1 MESMKFWGRVFLIVF
16 SVVFFLPAISF
27 GADTKNGA
35 SLYIAPASG
44 SFTVGNTFSISFY
57 LNTADHFINAVD
69 AEILFPPDKLQVVSP
84 SAASSFIQV
93 WMVAPTFSNAQG
105 SLHFQG
111 VVPAP
116 GINTDAGLI
125 STVTFR
131 VKSAGTVL
139 IKFSDKSRVLLNDG
153 RGTDILNK
161 TTNGIY
167 TLTLPPP
174 EGPIVVSP
182 THPDQE
188 RWYNSNNISFN
199 WGGNNE
205 AVGEVSYILN
215 RNPTDV
221 PDDISEGTRRSV
233 SFKNVPDSVYYFH
246 IKTLRDGVWG
256 GATHYAVKIDATPPA
271 QFPIEV
277 SPSRRTSDTKPILS
291 FITTDNLS
299 GVDHYEIKI
308 ISLTNAQNSI
318 LKPNVNGGDQTFFI
332 ETSSPYM
339 PELAL
344 GNYDVI
350 VRVTDH
356 AGNITDSTLRLEMV
370 NSIFQFVNSE
380 GLLVQ
385 GGVITI
391 SWATLW
397 MIIGVLLVL
406 FGWIAWKVWRSHH
419 HAHFKL
425 NSNILDDPIIKDR
438 MAQLKAKQKEYAKA
452 ILILLIAGSFIMWG
466 RFANAQSDSPIAPP
480 LVNVFSKDVSD
491 EELFYIGGKT
501 EAPRSDVIVYLQ
513 NPQSGEVLSET
524 VTADKVGN
532 WFYSH
537 PTFLAAGKYLLWMQ
551 AKIGND
557 LSPPSPQFQLTVS
570 RTSLHLGASRFSAEV
585 VYLVISLVLL
595 LILLGVVAFIF
606 YHFRAGHKKRRL
618 LLQKIKEAEESIRR
632 GFAIVRR
639 DIESELAVIH
649 RLRLKGTFAE
659 EEKKRERKLLEDLES
674 VKKHIGEEV
683 WEMERFERAE

>member
-1 MESMKFWGRVFLIVF
+1 MKLLSRAFLILF
-16 SVVFFLPAISF
+16 SVILFLPTVSF
-27 GADTKNGA
+27 GEETKSGA
-35 SLYIAPASG
+35 SLYIAPATG

-57 LNTADHFINAVD
+57 LNTSGNFVNAVD
-69 AEILFPPDKLQVVSP
+69 AEVLFPPDKLQVISP

-111 VVPAP
+111 VVPTP

-131 VKSAGTVL
+131 VKAAGSVL
-139 IKFSDKSRVLLNDG
+139 VKFSDKSRVLLNDG

-174 EGPIVVSP
+174 AGPIVVSP

-188 RWYNSNNISFN
+188 KWYNSNNVSFN
-199 WGGNNE
+199 WGGNDA
-205 AVGEVSYILN
+205 AVGEVSYILS
-215 RNPTDV
+215 RNPTDL

-233 SFKNVPDSVYYFH
+233 SFKNVSDGVYYFH
-246 IKTLRDGVWG
+246 IKALQDGAWG

-271 QFPIEV
+271 QFPIGV

-299 GVDHYEIKI
+299 GIDHYEIKI
-308 ISLTNAQNSI
+308 ISLTNPQNST
-318 LKPNVNGGDQTFFI
+318 PSANASGGEQTFFV
-332 ETSSPYM
+332 ETTNPYM
-339 PELAL
+339 PELSL

-350 VRVTDH
+350 VRVIDH
-356 AGNITDSTLRLEMV
+356 AGNMTDATLRLEIV
-370 NSIFQFVNSE
+370 TSLFQFISGE
-380 GLLVQ
+380 GLLIQ
-385 GGVITI
+385 GGVLTI
-391 SWATLW
+391 SWSVLW
-397 MIIGVLLVL
+397 AIIALLLAL
-406 FGWIAWKVWRSHH
+406 FGFIAWKVWRGHH
-419 HAHFKL
+419 HAHLKL
-425 NSNILDDPIIKDR
+425 NSGVLNDPVIQDR
-438 MAQLKAKQKEYAKA
+438 LLQLKAKQKEYVKA
-452 ILILLIAGSFIMWG
+452 LLIFLVVGSFVIGG
-466 RFANAQSDSPIAPP
+466 RLVNAETDSPIAPP
-480 LVNVFSKDVSD
+480 LVNLFSKNVSD

-501 EAPRSDVIVYLQ
+501 EAPRSDIIVYLQ

-537 PTFLAAGKYLLWMQ
+537 PSFLAAGTYLLWMQ

-585 VYLVISLVLL
+585 VYLVISLVLF
-595 LILLGVVAFIF
+595 LILLTVVAFIF
-606 YHFRAGHKKRRL
+606 YHFRAGHTKRRL
-618 LLQKIKEAEESIRR
+618 LVQKIKEAEESIRR

-649 RLRLKGTFAE
+649 RLKLKGTFAE
-659 EEKKRERKLLEDLES
+659 EEKKHERKLLEDLES